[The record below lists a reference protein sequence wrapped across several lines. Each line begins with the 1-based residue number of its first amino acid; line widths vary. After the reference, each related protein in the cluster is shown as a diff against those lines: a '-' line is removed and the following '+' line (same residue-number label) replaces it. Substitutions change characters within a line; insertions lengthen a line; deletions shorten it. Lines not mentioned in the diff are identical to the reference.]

1 LKTGGLS
8 LQSKNQFTSGRI
20 NYLIK
25 SNGNGAMTFD
35 DYKNSV
41 GNLLTYISS
50 KLIDGRIELVSVDTL
65 SNINK
70 AITRLYLL
78 KQAKRLFC

>member
-1 LKTGGLS
+1 MS

-25 SNGNGAMTFD
+25 NNGNGAMTFD

-70 AITRLYLL
+70 AIARLYLL
-78 KQAKRLFC
+78 EQVKRLFC